1 MNLSDPDQWFLE
13 ALKKKCGDEVMES
26 MMFDW
31 WLEALKIKRATRY
44 RRAALFLS
52 SPEARAE
59 MKRQAPKEAWGGR
72 LIWR

>member
-1 MNLSDPDQWFLE
+1 
-13 ALKKKCGDEVMES
+13 

-59 MKRQAPKEAWGGR
+59 MKRQAPKEAWGGTPDMEVTF
-72 LIWR
+72 